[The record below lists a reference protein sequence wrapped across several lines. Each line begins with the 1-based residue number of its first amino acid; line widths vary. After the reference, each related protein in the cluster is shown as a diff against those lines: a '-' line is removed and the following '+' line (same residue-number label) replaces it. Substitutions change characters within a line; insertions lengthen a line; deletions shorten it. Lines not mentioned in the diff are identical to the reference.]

1 MSLKSFVRKPLRYRY
16 FGATFFIIILNVL
29 VYFLC
34 NYTFL
39 KDGIH
44 YVDSNLFSDDTLK
57 SLISLPAELYNRQ
70 LVINANPDGVPF
82 PFTDYVFGL
91 NSVTF
96 FKEHLF
102 WQPLTYMFMHG
113 GVRHLLSNM
122 IGLFFFGLSVEK
134 ALGSKEFL
142 LLYFISGIFS
152 GLFSAFFYLFTGQD
166 LAVLVGASGAL
177 YGILLAYAV
186 VFPRSRIF
194 IWGIIPVP
202 APILVIIYAV
212 IAFFG
217 QFTGSNISHMTHL
230 AGFAFS
236 WIYFLIRMGI
246 NPIKVW
252 LNR

>member
-1 MSLKSFVRKPLRYRY
+1 MTLKSLVRKPFRYRF
-16 FGATFFIIILNVL
+16 FGATFFIIALNVI
-29 VYFLC
+29 VYLLC

-39 KDGIH
+39 AHGVH
-44 YVDSNLFSDDTLK
+44 YIDLNHLSDDTLK
-57 SLISLPAELYNRQ
+57 SLIKLPELYNRQ
-70 LVINANPDGVPF
+70 MVLNANPGGLEV
-82 PFTDYVFGL
+82 PFTDFVLGL
-91 NSVTF
+91 NCVTF

-102 WQPLTYMFMHG
+102 WQPFTYMFMHG
-113 GVRHLLSNM
+113 GITHLLSNM

-134 ALGSKEFL
+134 ALGSKEFI
-142 LLYFISGIFS
+142 LLYFISGVFS
-152 GLFSAFFYLFTGQD
+152 GLFSVFFYLFTGQEF
-166 LAVLVGASGAL
+166 AVLVGASGAL

-186 VFPRSRIF
+186 IFPRSRIY

-202 APILVIIYAV
+202 APILVLVYAG

-246 NPIKVW
+246 NPIRVW